1 MKYSSR
7 VEGLQGRRTSAW
19 EIHRVAQQAA
29 ANGNDVIVLS
39 VGDPDFATPAPIV
52 ERAIDALRGGDTH
65 YSAVSG
71 RDPLRAAIA
80 EEQARMTGCTVSAA
94 NVILTAG
101 AQNGVFATSLCLLE
115 AGDEVIVPEPMYLTY
130 EACVRAAGATLVPV
144 PVDPARAFH
153 LDCDALER
161 AVTPRTKAIFFATP
175 CNPTGVVMPRA
186 DLERIA
192 RLACE
197 HDLWVLS
204 DEVYADLTFER
215 EHVSIMSLPG
225 MAERTVTLGSLS
237 KSHAMAG
244 WRVGWAIG
252 PTQLIEHMGR
262 LALAMLYGL
271 PGFIQQAALTAL
283 QEKSRIVAQ
292 MRDIYRRRRDVVF
305 ERLSRVPRLRCL
317 LPEAGM
323 FMMVD
328 VSGTGLDTVDFTW
341 QLFRAQGV
349 SVLDASAFGETAN
362 GFVRL
367 GFVVD
372 EARLAEACERIAA
385 FVAALPLPLPLPL
398 QSNP

>member
-1 MKYSSR
+1 MKYSNL
-7 VEGLQGRRTSAW
+7 VERLQGKRTSAW
-19 EIHRVAQQAA
+19 EIHRVAQQALA
-29 ANGNDVIVLS
+29 AGEDVIVLS

-52 ERAIDALRGGDTH
+52 ERAVEALRGGDTH

-80 EEQARMTGCTVSAA
+80 EEHARTTGCAVSAA

-101 AQNGVFATSLCLLE
+101 AQNGVFAASLCLCE

-153 LDCDALER
+153 LDCDALEA

-192 RLACE
+192 LLACK

-204 DEVYADLTFER
+204 DEVYAELTFER
-215 EHVSIMSLPG
+215 EHVSVAALPG

-244 WRVGWAIG
+244 WRVGWAVG
-252 PTQLIEHMGR
+252 PAVLIEHMGR

-283 QEKSRIVAQ
+283 QNKAPIVAE
-292 MRDIYRRRRDVVF
+292 MREIYRRRRDVVF
-305 ERLSRVPRLRCL
+305 ERLHRVPGLRCL

-341 QLFRAQGV
+341 QLFHAQGV
-349 SVLDASAFGETAN
+349 SVLDASAFGETAD

-372 EARLAEACERIAA
+372 EARLVDACERIAA
-385 FVAALPLPLPLPL
+385 FVRGLRGGAQARGF
-398 QSNP
+398 

>member
-29 ANGNDVIVLS
+29 ANGEDVIVLS

-52 ERAIDALRGGDTH
+52 ERAIEALRGGDTH

-80 EEQARMTGCTVSAA
+80 AEQSRMSGCSITAA
-94 NVILTAG
+94 NAILTAG
-101 AQNGVFATSLCLLE
+101 AQNGVFAASLCLLE
-115 AGDEVIVPEPMYLTY
+115 AGDEAIVPEPMYLTY

-153 LDCDALER
+153 LNCDALEN
-161 AVTPRTKAIFFATP
+161 AVTSRTKAIFFATP
-175 CNPTGVVMPRA
+175 CNPTGVVTPRA

-192 RLACE
+192 RLACK

-215 EHVSIMSLPG
+215 EHVSIMALPG
-225 MAERTVTLGSLS
+225 MAGRTVTLGSLS

-283 QEKSRIVAQ
+283 HDKARIVAE
-292 MRDIYRRRRDVVF
+292 MREIYRRRRDVVF
-305 ERLSRVPRLRCL
+305 EHLSRIPRLRCL

-341 QLFRAQGV
+341 RLFRAQGV

-372 EARLAEACERIAA
+372 EARLAEACKRIAA
-385 FVAALPLPLPLPL
+385 FVATL
-398 QSNP
+398 

>member
-1 MKYSSR
+1 MKYASR

-19 EIHRVAQQAA
+19 EIHRAAQQAV
-29 ANGNDVIVLS
+29 ANGEDVIVLS

-52 ERAIDALRGGDTH
+52 ERAVEALRGGDTH

-80 EEQARMTGCTVSAA
+80 REHTRMSGCAAGAA

-144 PVDPARAFH
+144 PVDRARAFH

-161 AVTPRTKAIFFATP
+161 AVTPRTKAVFFATP
-175 CNPTGVVMPRA
+175 CNPTGAVMPRA

-215 EHVSIMSLPG
+215 EHVSIASLPG

-252 PTQLIEHMGR
+252 PVQLIEHMGR

-283 QEKSRIVAQ
+283 QDKAQIVAD

-305 ERLSRVPRLRCL
+305 EHLGRIPRLRCL

-328 VSGTGLDTVDFTW
+328 VSGTGLDTVDLTW

-385 FVAALPLPLPLPL
+385 FVAALPPR
-398 QSNP
+398 

>member
-1 MKYSSR
+1 
-7 VEGLQGRRTSAW
+7 
-19 EIHRVAQQAA
+19 
-29 ANGNDVIVLS
+29 
-39 VGDPDFATPAPIV
+39 VGDPDFPTPAPIV
-52 ERAIDALRGGDTH
+52 ERAVEALREGDTH

-71 RDPLRAAIA
+71 REPVRAAIA
-80 EEQARMTGCTVSAA
+80 AEHARMTGCEVSAA

-101 AQNGVFATSLCLLE
+101 AQNGVFAASLCLLE

-130 EACVRAAGATLVPV
+130 EACVRVAGATLVPV
-144 PVDPARAFH
+144 PVDAARAFH
-153 LDCDALER
+153 VDCDALEA

-175 CNPTGVVMPRA
+175 CNPTGVVMQRA

-215 EHVSIMSLPG
+215 EHVSIAALPG

-252 PTQLIEHMGR
+252 PAVLIEHMGR

-271 PGFIQQAALTAL
+271 PGFIQEAALTAVRNKAHIAA
-283 QEKSRIVAQ
+283 E

-305 ERLSRVPRLRCL
+305 ERLRRVPGLRCL

-341 QLFRAQGV
+341 RLFRAQGV
-349 SVLDASAFGETAN
+349 SLLDASAFGETAN

-372 EARLAEACERIAA
+372 EAQLIDACERIEA
-385 FVAALPLPLPLPL
+385 FVVGLNRA
-398 QSNP
+398 

>member
-161 AVTPRTKAIFFATP
+161 AVTARTKAIFFATP

-197 HDLWVLS
+197 RDLWVLS

-283 QEKSRIVAQ
+283 QEKSSIVAQ

-385 FVAALPLPLPLPL
+385 FVAALPLPL

>member
-1 MKYSSR
+1 MKYSNL
-7 VEGLQGRRTSAW
+7 VERLQGRRTSAW
-19 EIHRVAQQAA
+19 EIHRVAQQAL
-29 ANGNDVIVLS
+29 ANGEDVIVLS

-52 ERAIDALRGGDTH
+52 ERAIEALRSGDTH

-71 RDPLRAAIA
+71 REPLRAAIA
-80 EEQARMTGCTVSAA
+80 EEHVRTTGCAVSAA

-101 AQNGVFATSLCLLE
+101 AQNGVFAASLCLLE

-130 EACVRAAGATLVPV
+130 EACVRAAGATLVAV
-144 PVDPARAFH
+144 PVDAARAFH
-153 LDCDALER
+153 LDCDALE
-161 AVTPRTKAIFFATP
+161 AAITPRTQAIFFATP
-175 CNPTGVVMPRA
+175 CNPTGAVMPRA

-192 RLACE
+192 RLAVE

-215 EHVSIMSLPG
+215 EHVSIAAFPG

-252 PTQLIEHMGR
+252 PATLIEHMGR

-283 QEKSRIVAQ
+283 RNKAPIVAE
-292 MRDIYRRRRDVVF
+292 MREVYRRRRDVVF
-305 ERLSRVPRLRCL
+305 ERLRRVAGLRCL

-349 SVLDASAFGETAN
+349 SLLDASAFGETAN

-372 EARLAEACERIAA
+372 EASLIDACERIAA
-385 FVAALPLPLPLPL
+385 FVGGLSVRAQA
-398 QSNP
+398 

>member
-1 MKYSSR
+1 MKYSNL
-7 VEGLQGRRTSAW
+7 VERLQGKRTSAW
-19 EIHRVAQQAA
+19 EIHRVAQQALA
-29 ANGNDVIVLS
+29 DGEDVIVLS
-39 VGDPDFATPAPIV
+39 VGDPDFGTPEPIV
-52 ERAIDALRGGDTH
+52 ERAVEALRGGDTH

-71 RDPLRAAIA
+71 REPLRAAIA
-80 EEQARMTGCTVSAA
+80 EEHARTTGCDVSAA

-101 AQNGVFATSLCLLE
+101 AQNGVFAASLCLCE

-144 PVDPARAFH
+144 PVDPVRAFH
-153 LDCDALER
+153 LDCDALEA

-192 RLACE
+192 QLACK

-215 EHVSIMSLPG
+215 EHVSIAALPG
-225 MAERTVTLGSLS
+225 MPERTVTLGSLS

-244 WRVGWAIG
+244 WRVGWAVG
-252 PTQLIEHMGR
+252 PATLIEHMGR

-283 QEKSRIVAQ
+283 QNKAPIVAE
-292 MRDIYRRRRDVVF
+292 MREIYRRRRDVVF
-305 ERLSRVPRLRCL
+305 ERLHRVPGLRCL

-328 VSGTGLDTVDFTW
+328 VSGTGLDTYDFTW
-341 QLFRAQGV
+341 RLFRAQGV
-349 SVLDASAFGETAN
+349 SLLDASAFGETAD

-372 EARLAEACERIAA
+372 EARLIDACERIAG
-385 FVAALPLPLPLPL
+385 FVEALRVG
-398 QSNP
+398 